1 MAVVRNPY
9 AAGNDGP
16 AERFVPVTASD
27 TTYFS
32 AGPCRGLLVG
42 TGGNATI
49 LGCDDTPVAV
59 VLTAGYNPLIVQRV
73 NATGLTA
80 ANIVALY

>member
-9 AAGNDGP
+9 SAGNDGP
-16 AERFVPVTASD
+16 AERFVAVTPSD
-27 TTYFS
+27 SAYFP
-32 AGPCRGLLVG
+32 PCRGLLVG
-42 TGGNATI
+42 TGGNATV
-49 LGCDDTPVAV
+49 LGCDDIPVAV

-73 NATGLTA
+73 NATDLTA

>member
-9 AAGNDGP
+9 SAGNDGP
-16 AERFVPVTASD
+16 AERFVAVTPSD
-27 TTYFS
+27 SDDFP
-32 AGPCRGLLVG
+32 PCRGLLVG
-42 TGGNATI
+42 TGGNATV
-49 LGCDDTPVAV
+49 LGCDDIPVTVA
-59 VLTAGYNPLIVQRV
+59 LQAGYNPLIVQRV

>member
-1 MAVVRNPY
+1 MAVVRNPF

-16 AERFVPVTASD
+16 AERFVAVTPSD
-27 TTYFS
+27 SVYF
-32 AGPCRGLLVG
+32 APCRGLLVG
-42 TGGNATI
+42 TGGTATV
-49 LGCDDTPVAV
+49 LGCDDVPVAV

-80 ANIVALY
+80 ADIVALY